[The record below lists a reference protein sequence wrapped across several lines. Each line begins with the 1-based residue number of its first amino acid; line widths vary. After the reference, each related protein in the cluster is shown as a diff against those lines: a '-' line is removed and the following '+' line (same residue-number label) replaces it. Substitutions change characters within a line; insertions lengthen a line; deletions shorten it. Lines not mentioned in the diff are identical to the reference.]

1 VAKFNGAVFAS
12 LKPGG
17 VYLVTDHVASPGA
30 GEVEMEN
37 LHRVDPELVKSQVTA
52 AGCVL
57 EADSNTLANPDDP
70 HDIAVFAP
78 SIRGR
83 TDQFV
88 LKFRKP
94 LR

>member
-1 VAKFNGAVFAS
+1 
-12 LKPGG
+12 
-17 VYLVTDHVASPGA
+17 
-30 GEVEMEN
+30 
-37 LHRVDPELVKSQVTA
+37 
-52 AGCVL
+52 VL
-57 EADSNTLANPDDP
+57 EAESNTLANPDDP